1 MIYDLIWYDMMAKSS
16 CKWHGD
22 NGEWTSTQISG
33 IVELGQSERTLPK
46 QSIGNWLYR
55 STSASNLYLTWFGTL
70 AWTPSPEKHVNQ
82 LTFGCMFESNF
93 DLCSIS
99 KMKAR
104 VDPNPLANIQ
114 PMHKQYDL
122 WIIYVYT
129 KFSYSVCWGAN
140 GLWPSRYRELHLAAG
155 FCSCRT
161 ARARVLRS

>member
-1 MIYDLIWYDMMAKSS
+1 MAKSS

-99 KMKAR
+99 KMKAP

-129 KFSYSVCWGAN
+129 KGSSAIVFAEARMGFGPRGIVSCTWQRASAPAGLPELECCGAKFH
-140 GLWPSRYRELHLAAG
+140 P
-155 FCSCRT
+155 
-161 ARARVLRS
+161 